1 MRSGRAAAANLIP
14 ASTGAASAT
23 TKALPAYEG
32 LFDGIAVRVPVPV
45 GSLADMTFVTQRKTS
60 VAEVN
65 DILTEEAGTRRY
77 AGVLGVSR
85 DPLVSSDIVGDP
97 RASIVDL
104 ELTKVIDGDLVKVL
118 SWYDNEWGYA
128 NQMVREAISITQL
141 R

>member
-1 MRSGRAAAANLIP
+1 M
-14 ASTGAASAT
+14 
-23 TKALPAYEG
+23 
-32 LFDGIAVRVPVPV
+32 PV
-45 GSLADMTFVTQRKTS
+45 GSLADITFVTQRKTS

-65 DILTEEAGTRRY
+65 EILTEEAGTERY

-85 DPLVSSDIVGDP
+85 DPLVSSDIVGDS

-128 NQMVREAISITQL
+128 NQMVREVLSIA
-141 R
+141 RRG